1 MTGSHRNA
9 GFSLIEVVMALGIVS
24 FAIVAI
30 LGIFP
35 IALSSNRSG
44 MNEARAAQIVRA
56 ITGTIDAQSATFS
69 TINCYGAT
77 LNLTTLKKNDPLV
90 TLYASYPSSPSQP
103 TFSTTPNSDSIY
115 TIELRF
121 DNDPP
126 VTAAPTNLGTGK
138 TNLIGIRV
146 YGKSQS
152 EGAMEFF
159 YLARNK
165 G

>member
-1 MTGSHRNA
+1 MTRNKDE

-69 TINCYGAT
+69 TIDCYGAT
-77 LNLTTLKKNDPLV
+77 LNLATLKKNDPVV
-90 TLYASYPSSPSQP
+90 TIYASYPSSPSQP
-103 TFSTTPNSDSIY
+103 TFTTAPTSDSIY

-126 VTAAPTNLGTGK
+126 VTAAPTNLGAGK
-138 TNLIGIRV
+138 INLIGIRV